1 MNVVP
6 LNEEKE
12 SLRYFKKGDNS
23 ANLNQKYVNLNP
35 TGTFAI
41 VKLVSTTHIP
51 PRSHPGISKSVSFI
65 VLTLVVSYL

>member
-6 LNEEKE
+6 LNEKKK
-12 SLRYFKKGDNS
+12 SLRYFDKGHNS

-41 VKLVSTTHIP
+41 VKLVSLLYT
-51 PRSHPGISKSVSFI
+51 SHLGPTQEHVR
-65 VLTLVVSYL
+65 V

>member
-6 LNEEKE
+6 LNEEKNHCVI
-12 SLRYFKKGDNS
+12 LKKETIQQF
-23 ANLNQKYVNLNP
+23 NQKYVNLNP

-41 VKLVSTTHIP
+41 VKLVSSTHIP

-65 VLTLVVSYL
+65 V

>member
-6 LNEEKE
+6 LNEEKK

-51 PRSHPGISKSVSFI
+51 PRSHPDICKSVSFI
-65 VLTLVVSYL
+65 V

>member
-6 LNEEKE
+6 LNEKKK
-12 SLRYFKKGDNS
+12 SLRYFDKGHNL

-41 VKLVSTTHIP
+41 VKLVSLLYHTHP
-51 PRSHPGISKSVSFI
+51 
-65 VLTLVVSYL
+65 T